1 MMEML
6 KGMLQSKTMWFN
18 GAVTALGVI
27 GWATDHSAIITALAP
42 QVAPLLTVLGAVGMV
57 LRVLTETTPTWKAP
71 VEDAKPREVSAIL
84 RESSPGS

>member
-1 MMEML
+1 MNVL

-18 GAVTALGVI
+18 GAVTLLGVI

-57 LRVLTETTPTWKAP
+57 LRVLTEGTPSWKAP
-71 VEDAKPREVSAIL
+71 VVDAIPVVVNQ
-84 RESSPGS
+84 PGS

>member
-1 MMEML
+1 MEML

-42 QVAPLLTVLGAVGMV
+42 QLAPLLTVLGAVGMV
-57 LRVLTETTPTWKAP
+57 LRVLTESTPAWKAP
-71 VEDAKPREVSAIL
+71 VVDATPSVL
-84 RESSPGS
+84 PPTSPGG